1 VAALLLVGVL
11 LGAFGVA
18 HVKVNQGDMTL
29 IAGALAASVRVV
41 GTPLLIAGGT
51 AISAYLLDCLYAE
64 RRDRSILFWKSM
76 PVSDTRTVLVKFAV
90 AVVITPLGVYGV
102 AVVTHAI
109 SSIVMLSIGG
119 ANAFMTWTYGE
130 WFLAQGEMLV
140 QLLLT
145 LVWYAPM
152 AAYLM
157 LASVYAR
164 RTPMLIAVLPPLA
177 LGLGEKLLFG
187 TSYVLHFVVER
198 LAPATTDDL
207 TSPGLWLGVV
217 ATAGLLLV
225 VIRLRRY
232 RDDT

>member
-1 VAALLLVGVL
+1 
-11 LGAFGVA
+11 
-18 HVKVNQGDMTL
+18 
-29 IAGALAASVRVV
+29 
-41 GTPLLIAGGT
+41 
-51 AISAYLLDCLYAE
+51 
-64 RRDRSILFWKSM
+64 M